1 MEASATYRNIRA
13 VLLAGGV
20 GGARMAR
27 GLNAV
32 LPPQNL
38 TVIVNVGDDDLMYGA
53 LVSADLDT
61 VTYTL
66 AGVEGP
72 HGWGLAGDTHVVMDH
87 LSEMGVDTSFRLGD
101 RDLAHC
107 LARRMAIEAGAT
119 LSSFTREATARLGIG
134 CRVLPASDDL
144 IRTKIETTDGALLDF
159 QDYFV
164 VRGQRDAVR
173 RLEFRGS
180 ATARPAP
187 GVLEAIRSADIVVVA
202 PSNPPLSIWP
212 MLAMPDLAA
221 AVRRHPLVAAVSP
234 LIGGKAV
241 KGPLVAVL
249 AGLGIEP
256 STTGILETYE
266 GLLDY
271 LVVDRADT
279 PPPALDT
286 GGVELITA
294 STLISDPA
302 SAARLARTILDL
314 AIAETPEPDETPA
327 R

>member
-1 MEASATYRNIRA
+1 LEASATYRNIRA

-32 LPPQNL
+32 LAPENL
-38 TVIVNVGDDDLMYGA
+38 TVVVNVGDDDSMYGA

-61 VTYTL
+61 VMYTL
-66 AGVEGP
+66 AAIEGP
-72 HGWGLAGDTHVVMDH
+72 HGWGIAADTHVVMDH
-87 LSEMGVDTSFRLGD
+87 LSTLGVGTTFRLGD

-107 LARRMAIEAGAT
+107 LARRMAIEAGTT
-119 LSSFTREATARLGIG
+119 LSTFTRDATTRLGIG
-134 CRVLPASDDL
+134 CRILPASDDL
-144 IRTKIETTDGALLDF
+144 IRTKIVTDGALLDF

-164 VRGQRDAVR
+164 VRGQRDPVR
-173 RLEFRGS
+173 GLEFRGS

-187 GVLEAIRSADIVVVA
+187 GVLEAIRSADIVAVA

-212 MLAMPDLAA
+212 MLAMADLAE
-221 AVRRHPLVAAVSP
+221 AVRRHPLVVAVSP

-249 AGLGIEP
+249 DGLGIEP
-256 STTGILETYE
+256 STAGILETYR
-266 GLLDY
+266 GLLSH
-271 LVVDRADT
+271 LVVDNED
-279 PPPALDT
+279 PPPADLDT
-286 GGVELITA
+286 GGVEVIAT

-302 SAARLARTILDL
+302 AAARLARTILDL
-314 AIAETPEPDETPA
+314 APAKTPA
-327 R
+327 SE